1 MSEYVKAHE
10 MIENNKYAF
19 LQLNHEPSTIGYVT
33 VTIQNNK
40 RIYTYYSINFKTK
53 TIVIPHPSANFIK
66 IQ

>member
-1 MSEYVKAHE
+1 MKTVKAHE

-19 LQLNHEPSTIGYVT
+19 LQLNNEPSTIGYVT

-53 TIVIPHPSANFIK
+53 AIVIPHPSTNFIK